1 MKKKQENNLKKISK
15 QSIGVELPIDTD
27 MDGDVDNMDE
37 QQQEIPFNDPISKD
51 LSYSKKRTF
60 KPSS

>member
-1 MKKKQENNLKKISK
+1 MKKKQENILKKISK

-37 QQQEIPFNDPISKD
+37 QI
-51 LSYSKKRTF
+51 KKYLIMSLIKTRF
-60 KPSS
+60 IL